1 MSAGIQFVGG
11 PADGRLLVIQGDPMN
26 PPPTTEVLV
35 QEPFNWRELDA
46 GRTPEIRKVLYR
58 REVNPSDD
66 GPLWLYRYDPSAGV
80 VRPVGGEEN
89 TG

>member
-11 PADGRLLVIQGDPMN
+11 PADGRLLVIEGDPMN

-35 QEPFNWRELDA
+35 QEPFNWRELDV
-46 GRTPEIRKVLYR
+46 GKVPEIRKALYR

-66 GPLWLYRYDPSAGV
+66 GPLWLYRYDQQASAGPL
-80 VRPVGGEEN
+80 RPDEEPS
-89 TG
+89 T